1 VAPTTTPPTTGIT
14 ITVPTTQA
22 TTTTV
27 P

>member
-1 VAPTTTPPTTGIT
+1 VLTPPTTGIT